1 MANKRVK
8 LKDGSDILYPQTY
21 ITNILTTSGIQWTDY
36 AKPSDLT
43 GAATNSGSVR
53 YIDRSMIS
61 AQRGNH
67 FEIFPASAITFE
79 YSIDS
84 GTTWIDYGNP
94 AAAAA
99 LFNSSNPSGIRLAPM
114 LTNNADITIGH
125 RSRVTLDASVAGHYS
140 SIESFYIWMN
150 TSGSTVYVLIEYAT
164 KASPDTFM
172 IIGSYRLNGWSGP
185 NVISGFP
192 QIIFGNNTDTQYRK
206 LRFTFFATAV
216 NTTYGSAS
224 IMNLCAYGPM
234 VWSAGSAKLSSLI
247 TNDRPCTWTDDG
259 IVYFP
264 NRVRCADPVNPVD
277 VATKKYVDNLIA
289 DSGGQITVITSQSIR
304 PYTMSDGIYKWAYSG
319 VKAINYAGSSGSS
332 SLSVSAT
339 GTLTLIVSFDGVQ
352 KNWWLFSDYNMDQ
365 PNILTGRSSSSDG
378 WYTRIIFPEKK
389 RLSAYLATDSRATTT
404 TAGLMSSTDKSKL
417 DGIAANANNYAL
429 PIATAST
436 LGGIKVGYSPG
447 SATNAAVQLDSN
459 NKAYVYFP
467 YASSSSSGLMTIA
480 TYNDL
485 QQSLYF
491 YSYSLATNG
500 YLNIARNTSSFTPRF
515 QFRWGEFTCS
525 GGGAVSVN
533 FSSSFSSIC
542 LYVHATFIGGST
554 ETSSAV
560 HGFKLK
566 TKSSSNFTATV
577 SYNGGFAANVKYV
590 YFAIG
595 Y

>member
-21 ITNILTTSGIQWTDY
+21 ITNILTTSGTQWTDY
-36 AKPSDLT
+36 VKPSEISSAKSAN
-43 GAATNSGSVR
+43 GYVR
-53 YIDRSMIS
+53 YIDRAMIS
-61 AQRGNH
+61 MQRANR
-67 FEIFPASAITFE
+67 FELFPASAITYE
-79 YSIDS
+79 YSTDGGS
-84 GTTWIDYGNP
+84 TWSTYNNN
-94 AAAAA
+94 AAAS
-99 LFNSSNPSGIRLAPM
+99 LFNSSNISGISLAPM
-114 LTNNADITIGH
+114 LANNADITTNHMCRI
-125 RSRVTLDASVAGHYS
+125 TLDAAAAIIYCSL
-140 SIESFYIWMN
+140 EEFYIWMS
-150 TSGSTVYVLIEYAT
+150 TAGSSVEVQISTT
-164 KASPDTFM
+164 TTASPDTFS
-172 IIGSYRLNGWSGP
+172 ILGTWRISGWSGP
-185 NVISGFP
+185 NILSGFP
-192 QIIFGNNTDTQYRK
+192 QIIFGNNTDSQKRK
-206 LRFTFFATAV
+206 IRFTFYATTV
-216 NTTYGSAS
+216 NTTYGSA
-224 IMNLCAYGPM
+224 IIHKLCAYGPGCWRNGIGKLPAM
-234 VWSAGSAKLSSLI
+234 VEYDK
-247 TNDRPCTWTDDG
+247 PCTWTDDG

-289 DSGGQITVITSQSIR
+289 GSSGAVAVITSQSIR
-304 PYTMSDGIYKWAYSG
+304 PYTMSDGIYKWVYSG
-319 VKAINYAGSSGSS
+319 VKAINYAGSSGSG
-332 SLSVSAT
+332 SLAVPAT
-339 GTLTLIVSFDGVQ
+339 GTLTLIVSFDGTQ
-352 KNWWLFSDYNMDQ
+352 KTWWLFSDYNIDQ

-389 RLSAYLATDSRATTT
+389 RLSAYLATDSWATTT

-417 DGIAANANNYAL
+417 DGIAANANNYVL
-429 PIATAST
+429 PIAASSA
-436 LGGIKVGYSPG
+436 LGGIKVGYSPN

-467 YASSSSSGLMTIA
+467 YATSTLSGIMSA
-480 TYNDL
+480 ASYNNL

-500 YLNIARNTSSFTPRF
+500 YINIARNISSSTPRF

-577 SYNGGFAANVKYV
+577 SYNNGFAANVKYV